1 MNSVPTM
8 PADGRMWSQKRLG
21 DIPFA
26 RLLAP
31 SIKEDTSIATAAQ
44 ALDALLQKN
53 TQAIPNLLIW
63 ARLDKEAERL
73 IPPLARLAEAAGGLK
88 ALSPGLL
95 ELLAWQ
101 LHVDFREVAR
111 TDTQLAEMIV
121 QSIPWH
127 RIKGTPRSIIKALAL
142 FNYHAAIEED
152 GTGDH
157 WATYQLSLPQ
167 IADIPTVQK
176 ILSIAKEMQPARC
189 RLWRIYTDA
198 FDRRPVIWSGGTRH
212 DRWSDGWWTYYSGVD
227 VPAGPDDDSDV
238 VVSFGT
244 RNAYQSEAY
253 NPGDACG
260 SFGITS
266 HYGFLA
272 PYLDRPIW
280 SRSAWG
286 DVYPQNHGFAIGSLF
301 SILWADRATTGRR
314 WRGFWDARS
323 WLDYTGFDRK
333 LPPWRMGLR
342 AFSRSQA
349 VFSEGHVFAESNA
362 CYSRPTA
369 VILDAP
375 PVWGAGRWSNDAPAR
390 QLLKLDELFQESQS
404 LATPPVSPAP
414 HPLVGFASCL
424 SVSSPLQK
432 AARVGLAL
440 HSKMSL
446 RLNLN
451 INNSAQIGITQLMP
465 LLCQAV
471 KPSPYWPVRIRSYR
485 MPMWAGA
492 WTVPGRTWLTAQEIP
507 NT

>member
-1 MNSVPTM
+1 M
-8 PADGRMWSQKRLG
+8 PRNLYDT
-21 DIPFA
+21 PFCD
-26 RLLAP
+26 LLP
-31 SIKEDTSIATAAQ
+31 GSIAEDATIKAA
-44 ALDALLQKN
+44 AASLDGMLLRTVQSV
-53 TQAIPNLLIW
+53 PNLLIYS
-63 ARLDKEAERL
+63 RLLLTAGRSASF
-73 IPPLARLAEAAGGLK
+73 PLLPALQRIIDASGGLTP
-88 ALSPGLL
+88 LSMSEL

-101 LHVDFREVAR
+101 FHVDFREVAR
-111 TDTQLAEMIV
+111 TDRQLAEMIV

-127 RIKGTPRSIIKALAL
+127 RIKGTPRSIINALSL
-142 FNYHAAIEED
+142 FDYHAAIEED
-152 GTGDH
+152 GYGDH
-157 WATYQLSLPQ
+157 WATYQLGLPQ

-227 VPAGPDDDSDV
+227 VPVGPGNGSDDDSDV

-244 RNAYQSEAY
+244 RNAFQSEAY

-260 SFGITS
+260 SFGATT

-333 LPPWRMGLR
+333 LPQWRMGQR

-375 PVWGAGRWSNDAPAR
+375 PVWGASFWSNDAPAR
-390 QLLKLDELFQESQS
+390 HLLKLDELFQESQP
-404 LATPPVSPAP
+404 LTTPPVSPEP

-424 SVSSPLQK
+424 SVSTPRQD
-432 AARVGLAL
+432 AVRVGQAM
-440 HSKMSL
+440 HSELSL
-446 RLNLN
+446 RLD
-451 INNSAQIGITQLMP
+451 IKVNNSAQIGSTQLMP
-465 LLCQAV
+465 VQSQAV
-471 KPSPYWPVRIRSYR
+471 KPSPYWPIRIRSYR
-485 MPMWAGA
+485 MPQWQGA
-492 WTVPGRTWLTAQEIP
+492 WTVPDRTWRTAQEIP
-507 NT
+507 NN